1 MRIDN
6 IKINQYGKLEN
17 KDFNLQ
23 KLNLIYGK
31 NESGKSTLLN
41 FIESMFYGVSK
52 NKNKKDFSDYELYK
66 PWNGNEFSG
75 NIDYTLD
82 NGKKYYVFRNFEK
95 KNPKIY
101 DEQNNDVSENFKID
115 KKDGNLFFIEQTGIT
130 RDVLKSTL
138 ITEQNSV
145 ELDANTQNSLLQKIV
160 NITETGEEE
169 TSYKKAKA
177 KLDKMFLEEVGTERS
192 TERPINKINENIKK
206 FTQEINEIKKFEDEK
221 YDIEERKNKIQK
233 ELDEEIENKQIYD
246 KVKEA
251 IENDKKARDEIKI
264 KAKIIEENESK
275 IKKLKESK
283 SQLEK
288 NKNKKLSFIILI
300 LLIILN
306 IISLLKIRNLVLNI
320 LLVLLIPIYIIYLIN
335 KSRKNDTNIVDSRLK
350 VLTENNEEIINDV
363 RIMQEQLLEKNKKA
377 KDELVEKYGNNVNE
391 LFNNEIYQIS
401 DDNKENINHLELE
414 LHKIELDKNNIEPQL
429 NRLIEAEEELDI
441 NQRKLS
447 ELEYKKKIY
456 ELTSELMEESYE
468 EMKSNIV
475 PKFTKNLNEN
485 VKKFSNGNYSE
496 VVVKDDILVKLN
508 NGEYVPIK
516 KLSLGTIEEIYLALR
531 LSMINELSDEKMP
544 IILDEAFAYFDDD
557 RLSEILK
564 FLAKVDNQVI
574 MFSCTKREYELLT
587 ENGIEFNFI
596 NKFFQW
602 NIKALKE

>member
-320 LLVLLIPIYIIYLIN
+320 LLVLLIPIYIIYFIN

-596 NKFFQW
+596 K
-602 NIKALKE
+602 IEE

>member
-363 RIMQEQLLEKNKKA
+363 RIMQKQLLEKNKKA

-401 DDNKENINHLELE
+401 DDNKENINHLDLE

-596 NKFFQW
+596 N
-602 NIKALKE
+602 IEE

>member
-1 MRIDN
+1 M
-6 IKINQYGKLEN
+6 
-17 KDFNLQ
+17 
-23 KLNLIYGK
+23 
-31 NESGKSTLLN
+31 
-41 FIESMFYGVSK
+41 
-52 NKNKKDFSDYELYK
+52 
-66 PWNGNEFSG
+66 
-75 NIDYTLD
+75 
-82 NGKKYYVFRNFEK
+82 
-95 KNPKIY
+95 
-101 DEQNNDVSENFKID
+101 
-115 KKDGNLFFIEQTGIT
+115 FFIEQTGIT

-177 KLDKMFLEEVGTERS
+177 KLDTMFLEEVGTERS

-596 NKFFQW
+596 K
-602 NIKALKE
+602 IEE

>member
-401 DDNKENINHLELE
+401 DDNKENINHLDLE

-596 NKFFQW
+596 K
-602 NIKALKE
+602 IEE

>member
-363 RIMQEQLLEKNKKA
+363 RIMQEQLLEKDKKA

-544 IILDEAFAYFDDD
+544 IILDEVFAYFDDD

-596 NKFFQW
+596 N
-602 NIKALKE
+602 IEE

>member
-41 FIESMFYGVSK
+41 FIESMFYGASK

-177 KLDKMFLEEVGTERS
+177 KLVKMFLEEVGTERS

-596 NKFFQW
+596 N
-602 NIKALKE
+602 IEE

>member
-401 DDNKENINHLELE
+401 DDNKENINHLDLE

-596 NKFFQW
+596 N
-602 NIKALKE
+602 IEE

>member
-206 FTQEINEIKKFEDEK
+206 FTQEINEIKKFEDKK

-596 NKFFQW
+596 K
-602 NIKALKE
+602 IEE

>member
-206 FTQEINEIKKFEDEK
+206 FTQEINEIKKFEDKK

-401 DDNKENINHLELE
+401 DDNKENINHLDLE

-596 NKFFQW
+596 K
-602 NIKALKE
+602 IEE

>member
-192 TERPINKINENIKK
+192 TERPINKINVNIKK

-401 DDNKENINHLELE
+401 DDNKENINHLDLE

-596 NKFFQW
+596 N
-602 NIKALKE
+602 IEE

>member
-596 NKFFQW
+596 K
-602 NIKALKE
+602 IEE

>member
-52 NKNKKDFSDYELYK
+52 NKNKKDFSDYELYQ

-401 DDNKENINHLELE
+401 DDNKENINHLDLE

-596 NKFFQW
+596 N
-602 NIKALKE
+602 IEE

>member
-41 FIESMFYGVSK
+41 FIESMFYGASK

-206 FTQEINEIKKFEDEK
+206 FTQEINEIKKFEAEK

-429 NRLIEAEEELDI
+429 NRIIEAEEELDI

-587 ENGIEFNFI
+587 ENGIEFSFI
-596 NKFFQW
+596 K
-602 NIKALKE
+602 IEE

>member
-363 RIMQEQLLEKNKKA
+363 RIMQEQLLEKDKKA

-596 NKFFQW
+596 K
-602 NIKALKE
+602 IEE

>member
-596 NKFFQW
+596 N
-602 NIKALKE
+602 IEE

>member
-145 ELDANTQNSLLQKIV
+145 ELDANTQNSILQKIV

-401 DDNKENINHLELE
+401 DDNKENINHLDLE

-596 NKFFQW
+596 K
-602 NIKALKE
+602 IEE

>member
-401 DDNKENINHLELE
+401 DDNKENINHLDLE

-544 IILDEAFAYFDDD
+544 IILDEAFTYFDDD

-596 NKFFQW
+596 K
-602 NIKALKE
+602 IEE

>member
-401 DDNKENINHLELE
+401 DDNKENINHLDLE

-544 IILDEAFAYFDDD
+544 IILDEVFAYFDDD

-596 NKFFQW
+596 N
-602 NIKALKE
+602 IEE

>member
-41 FIESMFYGVSK
+41 FIESMFYGASK

-206 FTQEINEIKKFEDEK
+206 FTQEINEIKKFEDKK

-363 RIMQEQLLEKNKKA
+363 RIMQKQLLEKNKKA

-401 DDNKENINHLELE
+401 DDNKENINHLDLE

-475 PKFTKNLNEN
+475 PKFTKKLNEN

-596 NKFFQW
+596 K
-602 NIKALKE
+602 IEE

>member
-145 ELDANTQNSLLQKIV
+145 ELDANTQNSILQKIV

-320 LLVLLIPIYIIYLIN
+320 LLVLLIPIYIIYFIN

-401 DDNKENINHLELE
+401 DDNKENINHLDLE

-596 NKFFQW
+596 N
-602 NIKALKE
+602 IEE

>member
-320 LLVLLIPIYIIYLIN
+320 LLVLLIPIYIIYFIN

-401 DDNKENINHLELE
+401 DDNKENINHLDLE

-596 NKFFQW
+596 K
-602 NIKALKE
+602 IEE

>member
-41 FIESMFYGVSK
+41 FIESMFYGASK

-363 RIMQEQLLEKNKKA
+363 RIMQKQLLEKNKKA

-401 DDNKENINHLELE
+401 DDNKENINHLDLE

-475 PKFTKNLNEN
+475 PKFTKKLNEN

-596 NKFFQW
+596 N
-602 NIKALKE
+602 IEE

>member
-401 DDNKENINHLELE
+401 DDNKENINHLDLE

-508 NGEYVPIK
+508 NGEYVSIK

-587 ENGIEFNFI
+587 ENGIEFSFI
-596 NKFFQW
+596 K
-602 NIKALKE
+602 IEE